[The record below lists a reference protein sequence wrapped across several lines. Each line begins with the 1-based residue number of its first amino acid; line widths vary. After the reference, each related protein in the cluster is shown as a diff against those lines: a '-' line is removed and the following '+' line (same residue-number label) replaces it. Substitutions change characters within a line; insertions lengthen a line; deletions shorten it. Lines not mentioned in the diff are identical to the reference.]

1 MTDILLAILI
11 LITLAVLALILYQLR
26 GRDRE
31 RVTRSLEDSFKRL
44 ELLSEQLGKSLRDD
58 FQRSRSEGQE
68 NFAQNRMELAKS
80 LEAFQGR
87 LEKMRDTIEVKLKDI
102 QLDNSKKLEEMR
114 RTVDEKLQET
124 LNKRIND
131 SFKVVSERLEQVHK
145 GLGEMQELATGVGD
159 LKKVLSNVKT
169 RGILGEVQL
178 GTILEQFLSPD
189 QYVKNAMIRGGST
202 EAVEFAVKLP
212 GGENHDEEVLLP
224 VDSKFPVEDYQ
235 RLTEIYDKVEL
246 FSREEVQKAEKQ
258 FDTIVRKSA
267 QTISEKY
274 IDPPVTTNFALMF
287 VPTEGLYA
295 QILSRTGLFEAL
307 QRDFSITVVGPSNL
321 VAFLSSLQMGFRT
334 LAVQKRSSEVWRIL
348 GAVKKEFGNFE
359 KVLRKA
365 QNQLSQASTNI
376 DTLVGARTR
385 QIQRKLKGIQ
395 ELPGGAAQDVL
406 GLEGGE
412 GAGMDEDEDEEPGRE
427 DESQNFS

>member
-1 MTDILLAILI
+1 MTNILLAILI
-11 LITLAVLALILYQLR
+11 LISLATLVVLLVQR
-26 GRDRE
+26 KGDRNE
-31 RVTRSLEDSFKRL
+31 QQWRSLEDSTKRL
-44 ELLSEQLGKSLRDD
+44 ELLFEQLGKTLRDD

-80 LEAFQGR
+80 LETFQGR
-87 LEKMRDTIEVKLKDI
+87 LEKMRETIEMKLKDI
-102 QLDNSKKLEEMR
+102 QLDNSKRLEEMR
-114 RTVDEKLQET
+114 KTVDEKLQET
-124 LNKRIND
+124 LNKRISD
-131 SFKVVSERLEQVHK
+131 SFRVVSDRLEQVHK

-178 GTILEQFLSPD
+178 GNILEQFLSPE
-189 QYVKNAMIRGGST
+189 QYVRNAMIRGGST

-212 GGENHDEEVLLP
+212 GGDNQEEEVLLP
-224 VDSKFPVEDYQ
+224 VDSKFPVEAYQ
-235 RLTEIYDKVEL
+235 RLTEIYEKVDQ
-246 FSREEVQKAEKQ
+246 FSREDVLKAEKQ

-295 QILSRTGLFEAL
+295 QILSRTGLFEGL
-307 QRDFSITVVGPSNL
+307 QRDYSISVVGPSNL

-334 LAVQKRSSEVWRIL
+334 LAVQKRSNEVWQIL

-365 QNQLSQASTNI
+365 QNQLSQASSNI
-376 DTLVGARTR
+376 DNLVGTRTR
-385 QIQRKLKGIQ
+385 QIQRRLKGIQ
-395 ELPGGAAQDVL
+395 ELPGQSARNLL
-406 GLEGGE
+406 GLQDGE
-412 GAGMDEDEDEEPGRE
+412 VLDPEDEEEPGGE
-427 DESQNFS
+427 DETQNFS

>member
-1 MTDILLAILI
+1 MTDILLAVLI
-11 LITLAVLALILYQLR
+11 FITLVILVLIVMQR
-26 GRDRE
+26 KGRDQE
-31 RVTRSLEDSFKRL
+31 HFHRSLEDSLKRL
-44 ELLSEQLGKSLRDD
+44 ELLFEQMGKALRDD

-80 LEAFQGR
+80 LETFQGR
-87 LEKMRDTIEVKLKDI
+87 LEKMRETIEIKLKDI

-178 GTILEQFLSPD
+178 GNILDQFLSPD
-189 QYVKNAMIRGGST
+189 QYVRNAMIRRGST

-212 GGENHDEEVLLP
+212 GGERQDEEVLLP
-224 VDSKFPVEDYQ
+224 VDSKFPLEDYQ
-235 RLTEIYDKVEL
+235 RLTEIYEKVEL
-246 FSREEVQKAEKQ
+246 YSREDVQKAEKQ
-258 FDTIVRKSA
+258 FDSIVRKSA
-267 QTISEKY
+267 QTISQKY

-295 QILSRTGLFEAL
+295 QILSRTGLFEGL
-307 QRDFSITVVGPSNL
+307 QRDYNVTVVGPSNL

-334 LAVQKRSSEVWRIL
+334 LAVQKRSNEVWQIL

-359 KVLRKA
+359 VVLRKA
-365 QNQLSQASTNI
+365 QNQLSQASSNI
-376 DTLVGARTR
+376 DNLVGARTR

-395 ELPGGAAQDVL
+395 ELPGSTSQELL
-406 GLEGGE
+406 GLNEEGN
-412 GAGMDEDEDEEPGRE
+412 DTDLEDEEEEVRPE
-427 DESQNFS
+427 

>member
-1 MTDILLAILI
+1 MTNILLSILI
-11 LITLAVLALILYQLR
+11 FLTLVILVVLLYQRR
-26 GRDRE
+26 GNAQAQLW
-31 RVTRSLEDSFKRL
+31 RSLEDSMKRL
-44 ELLSEQLGKSLRDD
+44 ELLFDQLGKSLRDD

-68 NFAQNRMELAKS
+68 NFAQNRMELSKS
-80 LEAFQGR
+80 LETFQGR
-87 LEKMRDTIEVKLKDI
+87 LEKMRETIEIKLKDI

-131 SFKVVSERLEQVHK
+131 SFKVVSDRLEQVHK

-178 GTILEQFLSPD
+178 GNILEQFLSPE
-189 QYVKNAMIRGGST
+189 QFVRHAMIRRGST
-202 EAVEFAVKLP
+202 EAVEYAVRLP
-212 GGENHDEEVLLP
+212 GGENQDEEVLLP
-224 VDSKFPVEDYQ
+224 IDSKFPVEDYQ
-235 RLTEIYDKVEL
+235 RLTEIYEKVEL
-246 FSREEVQKAEKQ
+246 HSREEVLKAEKQ

-295 QILSRTGLFEAL
+295 QILTRTGLFEAL
-307 QRDFSITVVGPSNL
+307 QRDFNITVVGPSNL

-334 LAVQKRSSEVWRIL
+334 LAVQKRSNEVWQIL

-365 QNQLSQASTNI
+365 QNQLSQASSNI
-376 DTLVGARTR
+376 DNLVGTRTR

-395 ELPGGAAQDVL
+395 ELPGSATRNML
-406 GLEGGE
+406 GLNEGDLQE
-412 GAGMDEDEDEEPGRE
+412 EEDEEPAEG
-427 DESQNFS
+427 DGDAQNFS

>member
-1 MTDILLAILI
+1 MTNILLAILI
-11 LITLAVLALILYQLR
+11 FLTLLILVMLLVQRKGNEQEQLW
-26 GRDRE
+26 
-31 RVTRSLEDSFKRL
+31 RSLEDSMKRL
-44 ELLSEQLGKSLRDD
+44 ELLFEQLGKSLKDD

-68 NFAQNRMELAKS
+68 NFAQNRMELGKS
-80 LEAFQGR
+80 LETFQGR
-87 LEKMRDTIEVKLKDI
+87 LEKMRETIEVKLKDI

-178 GTILEQFLSPD
+178 GNILEQFLSPE

-212 GGENHDEEVLLP
+212 GGENQDEEVLLP

-235 RLTEIYDKVEL
+235 RLTEMYEKVEL
-246 FSREEVQKAEKQ
+246 YSREEVQKAEKQ

-267 QTISEKY
+267 QTISDKY

-334 LAVQKRSSEVWRIL
+334 LAVQKRSNEVWQIL

-365 QNQLSQASTNI
+365 QNQLSQASSNI
-376 DTLVGARTR
+376 DNLVGTRTR
-385 QIQRKLKGIQ
+385 QIQRRLKGIQ
-395 ELPGGAAQDVL
+395 ELPGSDARNML
-406 GLEGGE
+406 GLNESDLPESEG
-412 GAGMDEDEDEEPGRE
+412 DEESDG
-427 DESQNFS
+427 

>member
-1 MTDILLAILI
+1 MTNILLAILI
-11 LITLAVLALILYQLR
+11 FLTLLILVLLLYQRKGDGHEQLL
-26 GRDRE
+26 
-31 RVTRSLEDSFKRL
+31 RSLEDSMKRL
-44 ELLSEQLGKSLRDD
+44 ELLFEQLGKSLRDD

-68 NFAQNRMELAKS
+68 NFAQNRMELGKS
-80 LEAFQGR
+80 LETFQGR

-178 GTILEQFLSPD
+178 GNILEQFLSPE
-189 QYVKNAMIRGGST
+189 QFVKNAMIRGGST

-212 GGENHDEEVLLP
+212 GGENQDEEVLLP

-235 RLTEIYDKVEL
+235 RLTEMYDKVEL
-246 FSREEVQKAEKQ
+246 YSREEVQKAEKQ
-258 FDTIVRKSA
+258 FDAIVRKSA
-267 QTISEKY
+267 QTISDKY

-307 QRDFSITVVGPSNL
+307 QRDFNITVVGPSNL

-334 LAVQKRSSEVWRIL
+334 LAVQKRSNEVWQIL

-365 QNQLSQASTNI
+365 QNQLSQASSNI
-376 DTLVGARTR
+376 DNLVGTRTR
-385 QIQRKLKGIQ
+385 QIQRRLKGIQ
-395 ELPGGAAQDVL
+395 ELPGGAARDML
-406 GLEGGE
+406 GLNESDLADG
-412 GAGMDEDEDEEPGRE
+412 DEEEETGE
-427 DESQNFS
+427 AGEAQNFS

>member
-1 MTDILLAILI
+1 MTNILLAILI
-11 LITLAVLALILYQLR
+11 FLTLLILVLLLYQR
-26 GRDRE
+26 KGDDRE
-31 RVTRSLEDSFKRL
+31 QLWRSLEDSMKRL
-44 ELLSEQLGKSLRDD
+44 ELLFEQLGKSLRDD

-68 NFAQNRMELAKS
+68 NFAQNRMELGKS
-80 LEAFQGR
+80 LETFQGR

-124 LNKRIND
+124 LNKRISD

-178 GTILEQFLSPD
+178 GNILEQFLSPE

-212 GGENHDEEVLLP
+212 GGENQDEEVLLP

-235 RLTEIYDKVEL
+235 RLTEMYEKAEL
-246 FSREEVQKAEKQ
+246 YSREEIQKAEKQ
-258 FDTIVRKSA
+258 FDAIVRKSA
-267 QTISEKY
+267 QTISDKY

-307 QRDFSITVVGPSNL
+307 QRDFNITVVGPSNL

-334 LAVQKRSSEVWRIL
+334 LAVQKRSNEVWQIL

-359 KVLRKA
+359 KVLKKA
-365 QNQLSQASTNI
+365 QNQLSQASSNI
-376 DTLVGARTR
+376 DNLVGTRTR
-385 QIQRKLKGIQ
+385 QIQRRLKGIQ
-395 ELPGGAAQDVL
+395 ELPGGTAQDML
-406 GLEGGE
+406 GLNESDLPDG
-412 GAGMDEDEDEEPGRE
+412 DEEEETGE
-427 DESQNFS
+427 AGDAQNFS

>member
-1 MTDILLAILI
+1 MVMTDILLFILLFLSLIILI
-11 LITLAVLALILYQLR
+11 LLFVQYRAGKQ
-26 GRDRE
+26 E
-31 RVTRSLEDSFKRL
+31 RLHGSMEESFRRL
-44 ELLSEQLGKSLRDD
+44 ELLFEQLGKALRDD
-58 FQRSRSEGQE
+58 FQRSRTEGQE
-68 NFAQNRMELAKS
+68 NFAQNRMELAKT

-131 SFKVVSERLEQVHK
+131 SFKVVSDRLEQVHK
-145 GLGEMQELATGVGD
+145 GLGEMQELASGVGD

-189 QYVKNAMIRGGST
+189 QYLKNAMIRGGST
-202 EAVEFAVKLP
+202 EAVEFAVRLP
-212 GGENHDEEVLLP
+212 GGEGQDEEVLLP
-224 VDSKFPVEDYQ
+224 VDSKFPIEDYQ
-235 RLTEIYDKVEL
+235 RLTEMYEKVEIY
-246 FSREEVQKAEKQ
+246 SREEVQRAEKQ
-258 FDTIVRKSA
+258 FDAIVRKSA

-295 QILSRTGLFEAL
+295 QILSRTGLFEGL
-307 QRDFSITVVGPSNL
+307 QRDFNITVVGPSNL

-334 LAVQKRSSEVWRIL
+334 LAVQKRSNEVWRIL
-348 GAVKKEFGNFE
+348 GAVKREFGNFE

-365 QNQLSQASTNI
+365 QNQLSQASSNI
-376 DTLVGARTR
+376 DNLVGTRTR
-385 QIQRKLKGIQ
+385 QIQRRLKGIQ
-395 ELPGGAAQDVL
+395 ELPGQSAQNLL
-406 GLEGGE
+406 GMNDEG
-412 GAGMDEDEDEEPGRE
+412 DEEASGEQE
-427 DESQNFS
+427 DGHDMD

>member
-1 MTDILLAILI
+1 MTDILLAIVIFLTLVILVLQLI
-11 LITLAVLALILYQLR
+11 QRR
-26 GRDRE
+26 GSDRE
-31 RVTRSLEDSFKRL
+31 QFQRSLEDSLKRL
-44 ELLSEQLGKSLRDD
+44 ELLFEQLGKTLRDD

-87 LEKMRDTIEVKLKDI
+87 LEKMRETIEVKLKDI

-145 GLGEMQELATGVGD
+145 GLGEMQELAAGVGD

-178 GTILEQFLSPD
+178 GNILEQFLSPD
-189 QYVKNAMIRGGST
+189 QYVQNAMIRGGST
-202 EAVEFAVKLP
+202 ESVEFAVKLP
-212 GGENHDEEVLLP
+212 GGEDQDEEVLLP

-235 RLTEIYDKVEL
+235 RLTEIYEKVEL
-246 FSREEVQKAEKQ
+246 YSREEVQKAEKQ

-267 QTISEKY
+267 QTISQKY

-295 QILSRTGLFEAL
+295 QILSRTGLFEGL
-307 QRDFSITVVGPSNL
+307 QRDYNITVVGPSNL

-334 LAVQKRSSEVWRIL
+334 LAVQKRSNEVWRIL

-359 KVLRKA
+359 TVLKKA
-365 QNQLSQASTNI
+365 QNQLSQASSNI
-376 DTLVGARTR
+376 DNLVGTRTR

-395 ELPGGAAQDVL
+395 ELPGNASQELL
-406 GLEGGE
+406 GLNDEGSGDGTDE
-412 GAGMDEDEDEEPGRE
+412 EDEVSEP
-427 DESQNFS
+427 

>member
-1 MTDILLAILI
+1 MAMTDILLLI
-11 LITLAVLALILYQLR
+11 LIFLSLVILAFLYVQYR
-26 GRDRE
+26 AGNQE
-31 RVTRSLEDSFKRL
+31 RLHRSMEDSFKRL
-44 ELLSEQLGKSLRDD
+44 ELLFEQLGKALRDD
-58 FQRSRSEGQE
+58 FQRSRTEGQE
-68 NFAQNRMELAKS
+68 NFAQNRMELAKT

-178 GTILEQFLSPD
+178 GNILEQFLSPD

-202 EAVEFAVKLP
+202 EAVEFAVRLP
-212 GGENHDEEVLLP
+212 GGESQDEEVLLP
-224 VDSKFPVEDYQ
+224 VDSKFPIEDYQ
-235 RLTEIYDKVEL
+235 RLTDMYEKVEIY
-246 FSREEVQKAEKQ
+246 SREEVQRAEKQ
-258 FDTIVRKSA
+258 FDAIVRKSA

-295 QILSRTGLFEAL
+295 QILSRTGLFEGL
-307 QRDFSITVVGPSNL
+307 QRDFNITVVGPSNL

-376 DTLVGARTR
+376 DNLVGTRTR
-385 QIQRKLKGIQ
+385 QIQRRLKGIQ
-395 ELPGGAAQDVL
+395 ELPGQSSQNLL
-406 GLEGGE
+406 GLNDEG
-412 GAGMDEDEDEEPGRE
+412 EDEVSGEEE
-427 DESQNFS
+427 DGYGND

>member
-1 MTDILLAILI
+1 MTDILLLLLI
-11 LITLAVLALILYQLR
+11 LISLIILVLLILQYRSGNLNR
-26 GRDRE
+26 FE
-31 RVTRSLEDSFKRL
+31 RSMEESFKRM
-44 ELLSEQLGKSLRDD
+44 ELLFEQLGKALRDD
-58 FQRSRSEGQE
+58 FQRSRTEGQE
-68 NFAQNRMELAKS
+68 NFARNRMELAKT

-102 QLDNSKKLEEMR
+102 QMDNSKKLEEMR
-114 RTVDEKLQET
+114 KTVDEKLQET
-124 LNKRIND
+124 LNKRINE

-178 GTILEQFLSPD
+178 GNILEQFLSPD
-189 QYVKNAMIRGGST
+189 QYLKNAMIRRGST
-202 EAVEFAVKLP
+202 EAVEFAVRLP
-212 GGENHDEEVLLP
+212 GGESQEEEVLLP
-224 VDSKFPVEDYQ
+224 VDSKFPIEDYQ
-235 RLTEIYDKVEL
+235 RLTEIYEKVEMY
-246 FSREEVQKAEKQ
+246 SREEVLKAEKQ
-258 FDTIVRKSA
+258 FDGIVRKSA

-295 QILSRTGLFEAL
+295 QILSRTGLFEGL

-334 LAVQKRSSEVWRIL
+334 LAVQKRSNEVWRIL

-359 KVLRKA
+359 KILRKA
-365 QNQLSQASTNI
+365 QNQLSQASSNI
-376 DTLVGARTR
+376 DNLVGTRTR
-385 QIQRKLKGIQ
+385 QIQRRLKGIQ
-395 ELPGGAAQDVL
+395 ELPGQSSHNLL
-406 GLEGGE
+406 GLNDEG
-412 GAGMDEDEDEEPGRE
+412 DEEEAGG
-427 DESQNFS
+427 DEEVNGSG

>member
-1 MTDILLAILI
+1 MTNILLAILI
-11 LITLAVLALILYQLR
+11 FLTLLILVLLLYQR
-26 GRDRE
+26 KGDDRE
-31 RVTRSLEDSFKRL
+31 QLWRSLEDSMKRL
-44 ELLSEQLGKSLRDD
+44 ELLFEQLGKSLRDD

-68 NFAQNRMELAKS
+68 NFAQNRMELGKS
-80 LEAFQGR
+80 LETFQGR

-124 LNKRIND
+124 LNKRISD
-131 SFKVVSERLEQVHK
+131 SFKVVSDRLEQVHK

-178 GTILEQFLSPD
+178 GNILEQFLSPE

-212 GGENHDEEVLLP
+212 GGENQDEEVLLP

-235 RLTEIYDKVEL
+235 RLTEMYEKAEL
-246 FSREEVQKAEKQ
+246 YSREEIQKAEKQ
-258 FDTIVRKSA
+258 FDAIVRKSA
-267 QTISEKY
+267 QTISDKY

-307 QRDFSITVVGPSNL
+307 QRDFNITVVGPSNL

-334 LAVQKRSSEVWRIL
+334 LAVQKRSNEVWQIL

-365 QNQLSQASTNI
+365 QNQLSQASSNI
-376 DTLVGARTR
+376 DNLVGTRTR
-385 QIQRKLKGIQ
+385 QIQRRLKGIQ
-395 ELPGGAAQDVL
+395 ELPGGTAQDML
-406 GLEGGE
+406 GLNESDLPDG
-412 GAGMDEDEDEEPGRE
+412 DEEEETGE
-427 DESQNFS
+427 AGDAQNFS

>member
-1 MTDILLAILI
+1 MAMTDILLLI
-11 LITLAVLALILYQLR
+11 LIFLSLVILTFQYVQYR
-26 GRDRE
+26 AGNQE
-31 RVTRSLEDSFKRL
+31 RLHRSMEDSFKRL
-44 ELLSEQLGKSLRDD
+44 ELLFEQLGKALRDD
-58 FQRSRSEGQE
+58 FQRSRTEGQE
-68 NFAQNRMELAKS
+68 NFAQNRMELAKT

-178 GTILEQFLSPD
+178 GNILEQFLSPD

-202 EAVEFAVKLP
+202 EAVEFAVRLP
-212 GGENHDEEVLLP
+212 GGESQDEEVLLP
-224 VDSKFPVEDYQ
+224 VDSKFPIEDYQ
-235 RLTEIYDKVEL
+235 RLTDMYEKVEIY
-246 FSREEVQKAEKQ
+246 SREEVQRAEKQ
-258 FDTIVRKSA
+258 FDAIVRKSA

-295 QILSRTGLFEAL
+295 QILSRTGLFEGL
-307 QRDFSITVVGPSNL
+307 QRDFNITVVGPSNL

-376 DTLVGARTR
+376 DNLVGTRTR
-385 QIQRKLKGIQ
+385 QIQRRLKGIQ
-395 ELPGGAAQDVL
+395 ELPGQSSQNLL
-406 GLEGGE
+406 GLNDEG
-412 GAGMDEDEDEEPGRE
+412 EDEVSGEEE
-427 DESQNFS
+427 DGNGND

>member
-1 MTDILLAILI
+1 MTNILLAILI
-11 LITLAVLALILYQLR
+11 FLTLLILVLLLYQR
-26 GRDRE
+26 KGDDRE
-31 RVTRSLEDSFKRL
+31 QLWRSLEDSMKRL
-44 ELLSEQLGKSLRDD
+44 ELLFEQLGKSLRDD

-68 NFAQNRMELAKS
+68 NFAQNRMELGKS
-80 LEAFQGR
+80 LETFQGR

-124 LNKRIND
+124 LNKRISD

-178 GTILEQFLSPD
+178 GNILEQFLSPE

-212 GGENHDEEVLLP
+212 GGENQDEEVLLP

-235 RLTEIYDKVEL
+235 RLTEMYEKAEL
-246 FSREEVQKAEKQ
+246 YSREEIQKAEKQ
-258 FDTIVRKSA
+258 FDAIVRKSA
-267 QTISEKY
+267 QTISDKY

-307 QRDFSITVVGPSNL
+307 QRDFNITVVGPSNL

-334 LAVQKRSSEVWRIL
+334 LAVQKRSNEVWQIL

-365 QNQLSQASTNI
+365 QNQLSQASSNI
-376 DTLVGARTR
+376 DNLVGTRTR
-385 QIQRKLKGIQ
+385 QIQRRLKGIQ
-395 ELPGGAAQDVL
+395 ELPGGTAQDML
-406 GLEGGE
+406 GLNESDLPDG
-412 GAGMDEDEDEEPGRE
+412 DEEEETGE
-427 DESQNFS
+427 AGDAQNFS